1 VKELIFLCFKLVCK
15 DIFRFFAM
23 QIYFKKYSMSHK
35 AGFVSIIGKPNVGKS
50 TLMNALVGEK
60 LSIITPKAQTTR
72 HRILGIVNEENYQ
85 IVFSDTPGIIKPRY
99 GLQDSMM
106 NFVKGA
112 LSDADLI
119 LFVTDVNE
127 QHDENDVLEK
137 IINSTIPMIVLINK
151 IDGATQEQV
160 DEKQAYWQELLKP
173 MHIYAIS
180 ALHKYNLDG
189 ILEKVLENLPEHP
202 AYYDKEE
209 LTDKT
214 QRFFVSE
221 IIREKI
227 FNNYQKE
234 IPYSTE
240 VVITAFKEEEKIIRI
255 SAEIIVERDS
265 QKNILIGKGGAMLKK
280 VGTEARKDVE
290 RFLNQK
296 VFLETFV
303 KVIPD
308 WRSKKNYLKSFG
320 YEN

>member
-1 VKELIFLCFKLVCK
+1 
-15 DIFRFFAM
+15 
-23 QIYFKKYSMSHK
+23 MSHK

-50 TLMNALVGEK
+50 TLMNALIGEK

-85 IVFSDTPGIIKPRY
+85 IVFSDTPGIIKPKY
-99 GLQDSMM
+99 QLQDSMM
-106 NFVKGA
+106 SSVNGA

-119 LFVTDVNE
+119 LFVTDIHE
-127 QHDENDVLEK
+127 GHDENDVLEK
-137 IINSTIPMIVLINK
+137 IEKTTIPIIVLINK
-151 IDGATQEQV
+151 IDTATQQDVE
-160 DEKQAYWQELLKP
+160 EKTAYWTEKLNPK
-173 MHIYAIS
+173 HVFAIS
-180 ALHKYNLDG
+180 ALHEYNLSG
-189 ILEKVLENLPEHP
+189 IMDTVLNFLPEHP
-202 AYYDKEE
+202 AYYDKED
-209 LTDKT
+209 LTDRN

-240 VVITAFKEEEKIIRI
+240 VVVTSFKEEEKMTRI

-265 QKNILIGKGGAMLKK
+265 QKNILIGKGGSMLKK
-280 VGTEARKDVE
+280 VGTEARKDIE
-290 RFLNQK
+290 KFLDQK

-303 KVIPD
+303 KVLPD